1 MDDSVVAL
9 ANLIGK
15 SKETISWRVDNLTAS
30 ANLQKKIDLHNFV
43 IDRPNWHYN
52 SEQFPGSISY
62 LYLNEVLLSQLC
74 FHFQEHF

>member
-1 MDDSVVAL
+1 MDDSIVAL

-15 SKETISWRVDNLTAS
+15 SKESISWCVDNLTAS
-30 ANLQKKIDLHNFV
+30 ANLQKKIDLRNFV

-62 LYLNEVLLSQLC
+62 LNLNEVL
-74 FHFQEHF
+74 FHLA